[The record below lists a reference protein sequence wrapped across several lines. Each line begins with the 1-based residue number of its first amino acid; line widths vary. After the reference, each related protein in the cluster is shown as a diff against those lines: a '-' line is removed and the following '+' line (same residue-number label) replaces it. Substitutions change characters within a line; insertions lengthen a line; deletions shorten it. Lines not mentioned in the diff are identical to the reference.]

1 MKPLL
6 INTADRGG
14 AAKACLR
21 LHEGLLQQNIKSK
34 VLLRNKTNSN
44 VPETYQISLQAIER
58 SLKTKITDKTIKI
71 LKELKL
77 YKSKVDDFFSKRPD
91 GLEMFSYP
99 FSNYNILKSDL
110 YQNADII
117 NLHWVAEFLDYKSF
131 FQNNK
136 KPVVWTLHDQNPF
149 TGGEHY
155 TEKYLGIDKNG
166 YPIKRNLSNTEKNKF
181 NEIIKIKQDAL
192 ANVEDLHIVALCNW
206 MANEVKQSEVFGKY
220 PVNIIPNS
228 IDSTIFKPRNKAY
241 SRELLNIPQNKKVI
255 LFVAD
260 SISNQRK
267 GYVYLERAFEQIK
280 NKDVILCSIGA
291 KSSTLKTNKNVIE
304 LGHVSDEMLM
314 SIIYSAADIFV
325 IPSLMDNL
333 PNTVLESIL
342 CGTPVIGFP
351 IGGIPDMV
359 QDRENGYLTKEI
371 SVQALVETLNKFIET
386 SEMFDNDTIRKNAVK
401 KYDLQVQAKNYIKLY
416 EQILK

>member
-21 LHEGLLQQNIKSK
+21 LHEGLLQQNINST
-34 VLLRNKTNSN
+34 VLLKNKTNN
-44 VPETYQISLQAIER
+44 QIAETYQISLQAIER
-58 SLKTKITDKTIKI
+58 TLKTKITTKTLNI

-77 YKSKVDDFFSKRPD
+77 YKPKSDNFISNRPK

-99 FSNYNILKSDL
+99 NSKINLLKSDL

-117 NLHWVAEFLDYKSF
+117 NLHWVADFLDYKSF
-131 FQNNK
+131 FQYNK

-149 TGGEHY
+149 SGGEHY
-155 TEKYLGIDKNG
+155 TEKYLGIDKSG
-166 YPIKRNLSNTEKNKF
+166 YPIKRIITKTEQNKFAEILKIKKEALSNFDN
-181 NEIIKIKQDAL
+181 
-192 ANVEDLHIVALCNW
+192 LHIVALCYW

-220 PVNIIPNS
+220 PVNIIPNG

-241 SRELLNIPQNKKVI
+241 SRELLNIPQDKKVV

-260 SISNQRK
+260 SISNKRK
-267 GYVYLERAFEQIK
+267 GYVYLERAFEQLK

-291 KSSTLKTNKNVIE
+291 KSSILKKNKNIIE
-304 LGHVSDEMLM
+304 LGHIADELLM
-314 SIIYSAADIFV
+314 SIIYSAADVFV
-325 IPSLMDNL
+325 IPSLIDNL
-333 PNTVLESIL
+333 PNTVLESIM

-351 IGGIPDMV
+351 VGGIPDMI
-359 QDRENGYLTKEI
+359 QDGENGYLTKEI
-371 SVQALVETLNKFIET
+371 SVPALVKTISKFLET
-386 SEMFDNDTIRKNAVK
+386 SNVFDNDTIRKNAVK
-401 KYDLQVQAKNYIKLY
+401 KYYLQVQANNYIKLY